1 MNKFSKMIQ
10 GWDDKLQTKG
20 TSLGKVTDSALTAL
34 NSISSIAQ
42 ATKANAQIKDT
53 AQEQSEIDSLY
64 TINTDLGSYDALEQL
79 WGSTNMA
86 DTDYSWKDVRG
97 LTGSQIAG
105 NIFNGGLAGAK
116 GGASI
121 GGNFSGKGKLAGG
134 LIGGAIGMISAGMG
148 AAAGT
153 AKAKK
158 EAARLNLE
166 GFQANNQFIDK
177 FEHGARNVAMNSKN
191 NALLNM
197 AAEGGYIPTRD
208 FTNGMTFFSEGG
220 SHEENPY
227 QGVQQ
232 GVAPDGKP
240 NLVEEGEWKYKD
252 YIYSKRLKVPKKDY
266 EMLGL
271 KEGKEYTYADAAE
284 AIQKESEERP
294 NDPIS
299 IRNLDVMMGRLQ
311 NSQESFK
318 QKRDAVKLK
327 KDFEKLS
334 PEEKAYI
341 LQAMSQPQQA
351 IPAQA
356 QYAANGGNLAVHK
369 FAGPEES
376 QMYIMPYYPIPM
388 HLSLDL
394 DHQNNSTYVEAFNQ
408 RMKRDYP
415 MLQLANPIP
424 MKNLSIETPSIPT
437 LEQLKHQAEVQEEVA
452 RQDKVQ
458 YKLKKN
464 VNGSD
469 ENNDYT
475 AQALRAAPILGS
487 AIGAMSSLFDR
498 PDYSNIERA
507 ENMYRQIPMVSPK
520 PIGNKMVYTPMDIN
534 YLMTQVGNYN
544 IGNRRAIIESG
555 AGNPGAVANA
565 LLTAN
570 YKGTTAMGEAF
581 RQANEYNLK
590 EQQLVDEFN
599 RGTDMYNSEAD
610 FKGQAQNQAR
620 ASQIAEAFLRTGQ
633 LKDVEKATVQGN
645 RSKALSNLFTSIGDL
660 GTDRLNREMALA
672 MAQSLGVTYNDIL
685 NMFSKGTL
693 GGSVRAAG
701 GTLRK
706 KGGKDA

>member
-10 GWDDKLQTKG
+10 DWDDKLQTKG

-34 NSISSIAQ
+34 SSLQGIAQ

-53 AQEQSEIDSLY
+53 TQEQSEIDDLY

-105 NIFNGGLAGAK
+105 NILNSTLAGAQ
-116 GGASI
+116 GGGSVGGFI
-121 GGNFSGKGKLAGG
+121 GGTL
-134 LIGGAIGMISAGMG
+134 GMISAGIG

-166 GFQANNQFIDK
+166 GFKANNQFIDK
-177 FEHGARNVAMNSKN
+177 FEQGARNIAMNSKN

-197 AAEGGYIPTRD
+197 AAEGGYMPTRD

-220 SHEENPY
+220 SHEESPY

-232 GVAPDGKP
+232 GIAPDGKP

-266 EMLGL
+266 EILGL
-271 KEGKEYTYADAAE
+271 KDDKEYTYADAAE

-334 PEEKAYI
+334 SEEKAYI

-356 QYAANGGNLAVHK
+356 QYAANGGHLY
-369 FAGPEES
+369 AGPQSGTNKLFTFVPEDWSNNKPNEGDVYAYRNG
-376 QMYIMPYYPIPM
+376 QYYIMPE
-388 HLSLDL
+388 D
-394 DHQNNSTYVEAFNQ
+394 FNQ
-408 RMKRDYP
+408 QDTYD
-415 MLQLANPIP
+415 
-424 MKNLSIETPSIPT
+424 NLRWNESEKHWDVIEPQKSIEP
-437 LEQLKHQAEVQEEVA
+437 
-452 RQDKVQ
+452 
-458 YKLKKN
+458 
-464 VNGSD
+464 
-469 ENNDYT
+469 DYT

-487 AIGAMSSLFDR
+487 AIGAVSSLFDK

-507 ENMYRQIPMVSPK
+507 ENMYRQIPIVSPK
-520 PIGNKMVYTPMDIN
+520 PIGNKMTYIPMDIN
-534 YLMTQVGNYN
+534 YLMTQVGNQN

-555 AGNPGAVANA
+555 AGNPGATANA
-565 LLTAN
+565 LLAAN
-570 YKGTTAMGEAF
+570 YKGTTALGEVF

-590 EQQLVDEFN
+590 NQQLVEEFN

-610 FKGQAQNQAR
+610 FKGKVQSQTR

-633 LKDVEKATVQGN
+633 LRDLEKAKIQEARN
-645 RSKALSNLFTSIGDL
+645 QALSGFFTNIGNLGSDK
-660 GTDRLNREMALA
+660 LNREQALA

-685 NMFSKGTL
+685 NMFSKSTL

-701 GTLRK
+701 GKLRK
-706 KGGKDA
+706 KGGKNA

>member
-1 MNKFSKMIQ
+1 MNRIGQMVQ

-105 NIFNGGLAGAK
+105 NIFNGGLAGAQ

-121 GGNFSGKGKLAGG
+121 GGSFGGVGKLAGG
-134 LIGGAIGMISAGMG
+134 LIGGAVGMISAGMG

-197 AAEGGYIPTRD
+197 AAEGGYMPTRD

-232 GVAPDGKP
+232 GIAPDGKP

-299 IRNLDVMMGRLQ
+299 KRNLDVMMGRLQ

-318 QKRDAVKLK
+318 QKIDAVKLK
-327 KDFEKLS
+327 REFEKLS
-334 PEEKAYI
+334 PEEQAYM

-351 IPAQA
+351 TPVQA
-356 QYAANGGNLAVHK
+356 QYAANGGHLYAKDGKLEFFIEKPTNIEQGKRLVRSKNAFGEPIYALVDDTYQGDVYN
-369 FAGPEES
+369 AG
-376 QMYIMPYYPIPM
+376 
-388 HLSLDL
+388 
-394 DHQNNSTYVEAFNQ
+394 T
-408 RMKRDYP
+408 
-415 MLQLANPIP
+415 
-424 MKNLSIETPSIPT
+424 
-437 LEQLKHQAEVQEEVA
+437 
-452 RQDKVQ
+452 
-458 YKLKKN
+458 
-464 VNGSD
+464 D
-469 ENNDYT
+469 ENPDWVLGEKPVEPDYT
-475 AQALRAAPILGS
+475 AQTLRAIPILGS
-487 AIGAMSSLFDR
+487 AIGAVSSLFDR

-507 ENMYRQIPMVSPK
+507 ENMYRQIPIASPK
-520 PIGNKMVYTPMDIN
+520 PIGNKMTYTPMDIN
-534 YLMTQVGNYN
+534 YLMTQVGNQN
-544 IGNRRAIIESG
+544 IGNRRAIMESYV
-555 AGNPGAVANA
+555 GNPGATANA
-565 LLTAN
+565 LLAAN

-590 EQQLVDEFN
+590 NQQLVGEFN
-599 RGTDMYNSEAD
+599 RGTDTYNSEAD
-610 FKGQAQNQAR
+610 FEGQSKNQAR
-620 ASQIAEAFLRTGQ
+620 ASQIAEAFLKAGQ
-633 LKDVEKATVQGN
+633 LKDIEKATVQGN

-693 GGSVRAAG
+693 GGPVRAAG

-706 KGGKDA
+706 KGGKNA

>member
-1 MNKFSKMIQ
+1 MNRIGQMVQ

-105 NIFNGGLAGAK
+105 NIFNGGLAGAQ

-121 GGNFSGKGKLAGG
+121 GGSFGGVGKLAGG
-134 LIGGAIGMISAGMG
+134 LIGGAVGMISAGMG

-197 AAEGGYIPTRD
+197 AAEGGYMPTRD

-227 QGVQQ
+227 QGIQQ
-232 GVAPDGKP
+232 GIAPDGKP

-271 KEGKEYTYADAAE
+271 KEDKEYTYADAAE

-327 KDFEKLS
+327 RDFEKLS
-334 PEEKAYI
+334 PEEQAYM

-351 IPAQA
+351 TPIQA
-356 QYAANGGNLAVHK
+356 QYAANGGHLY
-369 FAGPEES
+369 AGPQSGTNKLFTFVPEKWSNTKPNEGIVHAYKNG
-376 QMYIMPYYPIPM
+376 QYYIMPE
-388 HLSLDL
+388 D
-394 DHQNNSTYVEAFNQ
+394 FNQ
-408 RMKRDYP
+408 QDTYANLRWNESEKRWDV
-415 MLQLANPIP
+415 
-424 MKNLSIETPSIPT
+424 IEPQTPVEP
-437 LEQLKHQAEVQEEVA
+437 
-452 RQDKVQ
+452 
-458 YKLKKN
+458 
-464 VNGSD
+464 
-469 ENNDYT
+469 DYT
-475 AQALRAAPILGS
+475 AQALRVAPILGS
-487 AIGAMSSLFDR
+487 AIGAVSSLFDR

-507 ENMYRQIPMVSPK
+507 ENMYRQIPIASPK
-520 PIGNKMVYTPMDIN
+520 PIGNKMTYTPMDIN
-534 YLMTQVGNYN
+534 YLMTQVGNQN
-544 IGNRRAIIESG
+544 IGNRRAIMESYV
-555 AGNPGAVANA
+555 GNPGATANA
-565 LLTAN
+565 LLAAN

-590 EQQLVDEFN
+590 NQQLVGEFN
-599 RGTDMYNSEAD
+599 RGTDTYNSEAD
-610 FKGQAQNQAR
+610 FEGQSKNQAR
-620 ASQIAEAFLRTGQ
+620 ASQIAEAFLKAGQ
-633 LKDVEKATVQGN
+633 LKDIEKATVQGN

-693 GGSVRAAG
+693 GGPVRAAG

-706 KGGKDA
+706 KGGKNA